1 LTGLTI
7 AYIFLKYRD
16 SLGAAQMGTL
26 TAYDGLG
33 RGLDMSGDQGGVGYV
48 ISNPTG
54 ADYSVSFFSVV
65 NDTTVSYTVNGLD
78 GVAYLNLVG
87 VVDLSSNDI
96 LIYDFE
102 YMDADFTTVTTWQS
116 ANIYANLTDDFSTG
130 AYYTSFLDGDS
141 IVGNS
146 YGDTIQSG
154 ENSDTIFGGLGNDLI
169 SGGNGAD
176 LIYGNKDLDTVFG
189 GAGNDTL
196 FGGQNSLGESTNEG
210 TIYREGIEYLYGDS
224 GDDVIYGNYGSDNLF
239 GGTGN
244 DKLYGGQDNDTLAG
258 NSGNDTLFGNR
269 GDDLMIGGD
278 GADTFMLTGS
288 GANKVSDFTGAGG
301 DRIDAADPT
310 SVEVTQTGDGY
321 ALLTVSDDL
330 SIELV
335 GVNIG
340 DFQSGWI
347 V

>member
-1 LTGLTI
+1 
-7 AYIFLKYRD
+7 
-16 SLGAAQMGTL
+16 MGIL

-48 ISNPTG
+48 MSNPTG
-54 ADYSVSFFSVV
+54 GDYSVNFFSVV
-65 NDTTVSYTVNGLD
+65 NDTTVSYTVTGLE
-78 GVAYLNLVG
+78 GVSYLNLVG
-87 VVDLSSNDI
+87 TIDLSSNDI

-102 YMDADFTTVTTWQS
+102 YLNGAFETIAAWRS

-130 AYYTSFLDGDS
+130 AYYTSFLNGDS

-146 YGDTIQSG
+146 YDDTIQSG
-154 ENSDTIFGGLGNDLI
+154 ENRDTIFGGLGNDLL
-169 SGGNGAD
+169 SGGNAAD
-176 LIYGNKDLDTVFG
+176 LIYGNKDLDTIFG

-196 FGGQNSLGESTNEG
+196 FGGQNSLGDSTDQG
-210 TIYREGIEYLYGDS
+210 TIQRQGVEYLYGDA
-224 GDDVIYGNYGSDNLF
+224 GDDVIYGNYGSDVLY

-258 NSGNDTLFGNR
+258 NSGNDTLYGNR
-269 GDDLMIGGD
+269 GDDLLIGGD
-278 GADTFMLTGS
+278 GSDTFMLSGS
-288 GANKVSDFTGAGG
+288 GANKVSDFTGEGG
-301 DRIDAADPT
+301 DLIDAADP
-310 SVEVTQTGDGY
+310 SAVEITQTADGY

-335 GVNIG
+335 GVNLA
-340 DFQSGWI
+340 DFKSEWL